1 MKTTFTQHLQSSG
14 KIAGPLSTG
23 AGLVADVIQPLGPVC
38 WVLVFTGFF
47 IMILSYFKW
56 FKVDKKRLIK
66 QQQDGEIDNETFLAK
81 TDGSRWLAIFSFSII
96 ATVILFIFSCLT
108 TVSSDRGFMGDNLDG
123 VSEMQNSIFN
133 IEQSIDEI
141 NQKQDEILESQ
152 RKSEQNIQDIKDVVS
167 GDAELKNMS
176 NTGDLTVVQDINERT
191 NDKNVKRVAI
201 LYFDNTSDEKKLD
214 KLQKGLAGMLISDLT
229 NVNML
234 SIVERDRLEE
244 IIKEQKLSR
253 TKAFEPETASKIGKL
268 LGAELILTGAYFE
281 MFGSFRIDARLID
294 VETGEILK
302 SEGVDG
308 ETSHF
313 FKLEKQLAWK
323 IIKNLDVKLSEKEKD
338 TLENAETEQ
347 EVSYETALA
356 YSEALD
362 LIDARETDKAREKLK
377 TIIADNPNFKPA
389 KEELIK
395 LQSI

>member
-1 MKTTFTQHLQSSG
+1 MKTSVTQHLQSSG

-23 AGLVADVIQPLGPVC
+23 VGLVADVMEPLGPVS
-38 WVLVFTGFF
+38 WVLVITGFA

-56 FKVDKKRLIK
+56 FKVEKKQLIK
-66 QQQDGEIDNETFLAK
+66 QKQDGEIDNETFLAK
-81 TDGSRWLAIFSFSII
+81 TGQSKWLSMFSFSLI
-96 ATVILFIFSCLT
+96 ATAILFIFSCLT
-108 TVSSDRGFMGDNLDG
+108 TISSDRGFMGDNLD
-123 VSEMQNSIFN
+123 VISEMQNSIFN

-141 NQKQDEILESQ
+141 NQKQDDILESQ
-152 RKSEQNIQDIKDVVS
+152 RKSEQNLQDIKDVVS

-176 NTGDLTVVQDINERT
+176 NTGDLSVVKDINERT
-191 NDKNVKRVAI
+191 KDKNVKRVAI

-253 TKAFEPETASKIGKL
+253 TKAFDPETASKLGKL

-281 MFGSFRIDARLID
+281 MFGSFRIDARFID

-308 ETSHF
+308 ETSNF

-338 TLENAETEQ
+338 DLEEAETEQ

-356 YSEALD
+356 YSTALD
-362 LIDARETDKAREKLK
+362 LIDAGETDKARKKLK
-377 TIIADNPNFKPA
+377 AIIVDNPKFKPA
-389 KEELIK
+389 KEELRK
-395 LQSI
+395 LQ

>member
-1 MKTTFTQHLQSSG
+1 MKTSVTQHLQSSG

-23 AGLVADVIQPLGPVC
+23 AGLVADVMEPLGPVS
-38 WVLVFTGFF
+38 WVLVITGFA

-56 FKVDKKRLIK
+56 FKVEKKQLIK
-66 QQQDGEIDNETFLAK
+66 QKQDGEIDNETFLAK
-81 TDGSRWLAIFSFSII
+81 TDQSKWLSMFSFSLI
-96 ATVILFIFSCLT
+96 ATAILFIFSCLT
-108 TVSSDRGFMGDNLDG
+108 TISSDRGFMGDNLD
-123 VSEMQNSIFN
+123 VISEMQNSIFN

-141 NQKQDEILESQ
+141 NQKQDDILESQ
-152 RKSEQNIQDIKDVVS
+152 RKSEQNLLYIKDVVS

-176 NTGDLTVVQDINERT
+176 NTGDLSVVKDINERT
-191 NDKNVKRVAI
+191 KDKNVKRVAI

-253 TKAFEPETASKIGKL
+253 TKAFDPETASKLGKL

-281 MFGSFRIDARLID
+281 MFGSFRIDARFID

-308 ETSHF
+308 ETSNF

-338 TLENAETEQ
+338 ALEEAETEQ

-356 YSEALD
+356 YSTALD
-362 LIDARETDKAREKLK
+362 LIDAGETDKARKKLK
-377 TIIADNPNFKPA
+377 AIIVDNPNFKPA
-389 KEELIK
+389 KEELRK
-395 LQSI
+395 LQ

>member
-1 MKTTFTQHLQSSG
+1 MKTSVTQHLQSSG

-23 AGLVADVIQPLGPVC
+23 VGLVADVMEPLGPVS
-38 WVLVFTGFF
+38 WVLVITGFA

-56 FKVDKKRLIK
+56 FKVEKKQLIK
-66 QQQDGEIDNETFLAK
+66 QKQDGEIDNETFLAK
-81 TDGSRWLAIFSFSII
+81 TDQSKWLSMFSFSLI
-96 ATVILFIFSCLT
+96 ATAVLFIFSCLT
-108 TVSSDRGFMGDNLDG
+108 TISSDRGFMGDNLD
-123 VSEMQNSIFN
+123 VISEMQNSIFN

-141 NQKQDEILESQ
+141 NQKQDDILESQ
-152 RKSEQNIQDIKDVVS
+152 RKSEQNLQDIKDVVS

-176 NTGDLTVVQDINERT
+176 NTGDLSVVKDINERT
-191 NDKNVKRVAI
+191 KDKNVKRVAI

-253 TKAFEPETASKIGKL
+253 TKAFDPETASKLGKL

-281 MFGSFRIDARLID
+281 MFGSFRIDARFID

-308 ETSHF
+308 ETSNF

-338 TLENAETEQ
+338 DLEEAETEQ

-356 YSEALD
+356 YSTALD
-362 LIDARETDKAREKLK
+362 LIDAGETDKARKKLK
-377 TIIADNPNFKPA
+377 AIIVDNPKFKPA
-389 KEELIK
+389 KEELRK
-395 LQSI
+395 LQ

>member
-1 MKTTFTQHLQSSG
+1 MKISVSQHLQSSG
-14 KIAGPLSTG
+14 KIAGPLATG
-23 AGLVADVIQPLGPVC
+23 AGLVADVIQPLGPVS
-38 WVLVFTGFF
+38 WVLVITGFA

-56 FKVDKKRLIK
+56 FKVEKKQLIK
-66 QQQDGEIDNETFLAK
+66 QEQDGKIDNETFLVK
-81 TDGSRWLAIFSFSII
+81 TDQSKWLSIFSFSSI
-96 ATVILFIFSCLT
+96 ATLIMFIFSCLT
-108 TVSSDRGFMGDNLDG
+108 TFSSDRGFMGDNLD
-123 VSEMQNSIFN
+123 VISELQNSIFN

-141 NQKQDEILESQ
+141 NQKQDDILESQ
-152 RKSEQNIQDIKDVVS
+152 KKSEQNIQDIKDLVS

-176 NTGDLTVVQDINERT
+176 NTSDLSVVKDINERT
-191 NDKNVKRVAI
+191 KDKNVKRVAI

-253 TKAFEPETASKIGKL
+253 TKAFDPKTASKLGKL

-281 MFGSFRIDARLID
+281 MFGSFRIDARFID

-308 ETSHF
+308 ETSNF

-323 IIKNLDVKLSEKEKD
+323 IIKNLDIKLSEKEKD
-338 TLENAETEQ
+338 TLEKAETEQ
-347 EVSYETALA
+347 EVSYETTLA
-356 YSEALD
+356 YSTALD
-362 LIDARETDKAREKLK
+362 LIDAGETDKARKKLK
-377 TIIADNPNFKPA
+377 AITVDNPNFKPA
-389 KEELIK
+389 KEELRK
-395 LQSI
+395 LQ

>member
-1 MKTTFTQHLQSSG
+1 
-14 KIAGPLSTG
+14 
-23 AGLVADVIQPLGPVC
+23 
-38 WVLVFTGFF
+38 
-47 IMILSYFKW
+47 MILSYFKW